1 MTPAAALDPRLVQ
14 AASTPDAR
22 AAVTEV
28 LRESFAIDRARVARR
43 LEGGIDGAEAARLY
57 GAAADTMLTSLW
69 RTATEVL
76 HPAPQDRLCLL
87 AVGGYG
93 RGVLAPFSDLDL
105 LFLRPGQGVNAR
117 TTAVI
122 EFVHYVLWDLG
133 LKVGSASRSVGETL
147 DLARGDMTVRTSLLE
162 ARVLAG
168 DIALGE
174 NLLRRFRAEVAKAD
188 PRPFIAA
195 KMEERDVRLQ
205 KTGAV
210 RYRVEPNIKEGK
222 GGLRDLNTLF
232 WIARS
237 LAPDSERGQA
247 ALEGLLSARELRSFR
262 EAIGFL
268 WSVRIHLHLAAGRA
282 EEKLTFDFQPEI
294 ARRMGWRGRGDELA
308 VERFM
313 RRYFQVARE
322 VGALTRAVS
331 AQLEARQQKKAQGLA
346 RGLSRLIPRRRAKLA
361 FDGLAIEGGRLT
373 VSEAKVFA
381 HDPVR
386 LLLLFV
392 EADRLDLDLHP
403 DAFAAVIRA
412 LPLVTPALRRDPR
425 AAEAFLT
432 VLAHGQRPYRILSIM
447 NETGLLGR
455 FLPEWGRIVGQTQ
468 FNMYH
473 AYTVDEHTLQAVG
486 VINDIARGK
495 LEADHPAST
504 AIIHRIADIEALMLA
519 MLLHDVGKGGDRG
532 QLEDGAIA
540 ARRACERLGVD
551 PRRIELVVWLVR
563 HHLLM
568 SDYAQKRDV
577 SDPSTVRAF
586 AEAVG
591 DPERLRMLM
600 VLTVADIRAV
610 GPGVWNGWKGQLMRA
625 LFEATEA
632 LFRGDA
638 VTREDPLVDH
648 PALVERARRE
658 GAAVEALPAE
668 GPLESTARVAVAAL
682 DRPGLFADLAATL
695 ALAGADVV
703 GARLATA
710 EDGAALDVFEIQDG
724 AGEPYGRRE
733 PRRLAILVKA
743 LERAAQK
750 GARASAVET
759 PRVSARR
766 AVFDV
771 RPVVRIDREAGT
783 SAVVVEVSGADR
795 PGLLADLARTI
806 SAHGY
811 STRSAHIASFGE
823 RAVDGFYIT
832 DADGAKPTDAARLE
846 GLKAGLLE
854 VLDRT
859 PQGPAGRR
867 ITPVRASVRDVSDL
881 EGEIGRKPVSSGS
894 RAR

>member
-1 MTPAAALDPRLVQ
+1 MTSPAALDARLVE
-14 AASTPDAR
+14 AASAPDAR
-22 AAVTEV
+22 AAVTKV
-28 LRESFAIDRARVARR
+28 LRESFAIERARVARR
-43 LEGGIDGAEAARLY
+43 LEGGVDGAEAARLY
-57 GAAADTMLTSLW
+57 AAAADAMLASLW
-69 RTATEVL
+69 RVATEIL
-76 HPAPQDRLCLL
+76 YPAPQDRLSLL

-105 LFLRPGQGVNAR
+105 LFLRPGQSASAR
-117 TTAVI
+117 AEAVI

-133 LKVGSASRSVGETL
+133 LKVGSASRSVGEAL
-147 DLARGDMTVRTSLLE
+147 ALARDDMTVRTTLLE

-168 DIALGE
+168 DAALGE

-188 PRPFIAA
+188 PRPFIAT

-210 RYRVEPNIKEGK
+210 RYRVEPNIKDGK

-282 EEKLTFDFQPEI
+282 EEKLTFDYQPEI

-346 RGLSRLIPRRRAKLA
+346 RGLSRLIPRRRVKLA
-361 FDGLAIEGGRLT
+361 FDGLAVEGGRLT
-373 VSEAKVFA
+373 VTGGGVFA

-412 LPLVTPALRRDPR
+412 LSLVTPALRRDPR
-425 AAEAFLT
+425 AAEALLT
-432 VLAHGQRPYRILSIM
+432 VLAHGQRPYRVLSIM

-504 AIIHRIADIEALMLA
+504 AIIPRIADIEVLMLA

-638 VTREDPLVDH
+638 VTREDPLIDH

-658 GAAVEALPAE
+658 GAAVEALPPE
-668 GPLESTARVAVAAL
+668 TLLESTARVAVAAV

-710 EDGAALDVFEIQDG
+710 EDGTALDVFELQDG
-724 AGEPYGRRE
+724 AGEAYGRRE

-766 AVFDV
+766 AVFEV
-771 RPVVRIDREAGT
+771 RPVVRIDMEAGT

-806 SAHGY
+806 SEHGY
-811 STRSAHIASFGE
+811 STRSAHVASFGE

-832 DADGAKPTDAARLE
+832 DADGRKPSDAARLAA
-846 GLKAGLLE
+846 LKTALIA
-854 VLDRT
+854 VLDRA

-867 ITPVRASVRDVSDL
+867 IVPVRASVRDVSDL
-881 EGEIGRKPVSSGS
+881 EGEVGRKPISSAT

>member
-1 MTPAAALDPRLVQ
+1 MTPPAALDPRLVQ
-14 AASTPDAR
+14 AASASDAR
-22 AAVTEV
+22 AAVTAV

-57 GAAADTMLTSLW
+57 AAAADTMLTSLW
-69 RTATEVL
+69 RIATEVL
-76 HPAPQDRLCLL
+76 YPAPQERLSLL

-105 LFLRPGQGVNAR
+105 LFLRPGQTASAR
-117 TTAVI
+117 AAAVI

-147 DLARGDMTVRTSLLE
+147 DLARSDMTVRTTLLE
-162 ARVLAG
+162 ARVLVG
-168 DIALGE
+168 DAALGE
-174 NLLRRFRAEVAKAD
+174 NLLRRFRAEVSKAD

-195 KMEERDVRLQ
+195 KMEERDLRLQ

-210 RYRVEPNIKEGK
+210 RYRVEPNIKDGK

-282 EEKLTFDFQPEI
+282 EEKLTFDYQPEI

-373 VSEAKVFA
+373 VTGGAVFA

-412 LPLVTPALRRDPR
+412 LPLVSPALRRDPR

-432 VLAHGQRPYRILSIM
+432 VLAHGARPYRVLSIM

-486 VINDIARGK
+486 IINDIARGK

-519 MLLHDVGKGGDRG
+519 MLLHDVGKGG
-532 QLEDGAIA
+532 
-540 ARRACERLGVD
+540 
-551 PRRIELVVWLVR
+551 
-563 HHLLM
+563 
-568 SDYAQKRDV
+568 
-577 SDPSTVRAF
+577 
-586 AEAVG
+586 
-591 DPERLRMLM
+591 
-600 VLTVADIRAV
+600 
-610 GPGVWNGWKGQLMRA
+610 
-625 LFEATEA
+625 
-632 LFRGDA
+632 
-638 VTREDPLVDH
+638 
-648 PALVERARRE
+648 
-658 GAAVEALPAE
+658 
-668 GPLESTARVAVAAL
+668 
-682 DRPGLFADLAATL
+682 
-695 ALAGADVV
+695 
-703 GARLATA
+703 
-710 EDGAALDVFEIQDG
+710 
-724 AGEPYGRRE
+724 
-733 PRRLAILVKA
+733 
-743 LERAAQK
+743 
-750 GARASAVET
+750 
-759 PRVSARR
+759 
-766 AVFDV
+766 
-771 RPVVRIDREAGT
+771 
-783 SAVVVEVSGADR
+783 
-795 PGLLADLARTI
+795 
-806 SAHGY
+806 
-811 STRSAHIASFGE
+811 
-823 RAVDGFYIT
+823 
-832 DADGAKPTDAARLE
+832 
-846 GLKAGLLE
+846 
-854 VLDRT
+854 
-859 PQGPAGRR
+859 
-867 ITPVRASVRDVSDL
+867 
-881 EGEIGRKPVSSGS
+881 
-894 RAR
+894 

>member
-1 MTPAAALDPRLVQ
+1 VTFAAALDPRLVQ
-14 AASTPDAR
+14 AASASDAR
-22 AAVTEV
+22 AAVTAL
-28 LRESFAIDRARVARR
+28 LRENFAIDRARVARR

-57 GAAADTMLTSLW
+57 AAAADVMLTSLW
-69 RTATEVL
+69 RVATEVL
-76 HPAPQDRLCLL
+76 YPAQQDRLSLL

-105 LFLRPGQGVNAR
+105 LFLRPGQTASAR
-117 TTAVI
+117 AASVI

-133 LKVGSASRSVGETL
+133 LKVGSASRSIGETL
-147 DLARGDMTVRTSLLE
+147 DLARSDMTVRTTLLE
-162 ARVLAG
+162 GRVLAG
-168 DIALGE
+168 DVALGE
-174 NLLRRFRAEVAKAD
+174 NLLRRFRAEVARTD

-210 RYRVEPNIKEGK
+210 RYRVEPNVKDGK

-237 LAPDSERGQA
+237 LAPGSERGQA

-268 WSVRIHLHLAAGRA
+268 WSVRIHLHLASGRA
-282 EEKLTFDFQPEI
+282 EEKLTFDYQPEI

-346 RGLSRLIPRRRAKLA
+346 RGLSRLIPRRRVRLA
-361 FDGLAIEGGRLT
+361 FDGLAVEGGRLT
-373 VSEAKVFA
+373 VSGPKVFA

-425 AAEAFLT
+425 AAEAFLA
-432 VLAHGQRPYRILSIM
+432 VLAHGARPYRVLSIM

-455 FLPEWGRIVGQTQ
+455 FLPEWGRIAGQTQ

-486 VINDIARGK
+486 IINDIARGK
-495 LEADHPAST
+495 LEGDHPTSSS
-504 AIIHRIADIEALMLA
+504 IIHRIADIEALMLA

-532 QLEDGAIA
+532 QSEDGAIA

-658 GAAVEALPAE
+658 GAAVEALAAE
-668 GPLESTARVAVAAL
+668 GPLEATARVAVAAL

-695 ALAGADVV
+695 AMAGADVV

-710 EDGAALDVFEIQDG
+710 EDGTALDVFEIQDG
-724 AGEPYGRRE
+724 AGEAYGRRE

-766 AVFDV
+766 AVFEV
-771 RPVVRIDREAGT
+771 RPVVRIDAETGA
-783 SAVVVEVSGADR
+783 SAVVIEVSGADR

-811 STRSAHIASFGE
+811 STRSAHVASFGE

-832 DADGAKPTDAARLE
+832 DADGTKPSDAARLAA
-846 GLKAGLLE
+846 LRSGLLE
-854 VLDRT
+854 VLDRA

-867 ITPVRASVRDVSDL
+867 IVPVRASVRDVSDL